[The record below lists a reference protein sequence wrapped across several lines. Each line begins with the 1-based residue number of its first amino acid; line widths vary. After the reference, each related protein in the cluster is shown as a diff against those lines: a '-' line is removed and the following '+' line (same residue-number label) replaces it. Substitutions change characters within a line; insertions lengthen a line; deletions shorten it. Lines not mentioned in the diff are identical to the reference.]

1 MKVSVLLTLIC
12 MLCPTF
18 AVAQSNDAAA
28 ERARIANQR
37 IQAEATRRAEEEERR
52 RQAEAQLAAER
63 AAAEAR
69 AEQQQ
74 AQQTLREDPPV
85 VTTRQEPPRPPA
97 GSPPDIS
104 RSLEQLR
111 KLGELK
117 DAGYLTDEEF
127 ARIKNRIIES
137 QF

>member
-1 MKVSVLLTLIC
+1 MKTSALLLLIC
-12 MLCPTF
+12 MLNPAL

-28 ERARIANQR
+28 ERARIANER

-63 AAAEAR
+63 AAAAAR
-69 AEQQQ
+69 GEQQ
-74 AQQTLREDPPV
+74 AQQVMRDDPPV
-85 VTTRQEPPRPPA
+85 TTKRPEPPRPPA
-97 GSPPDIS
+97 GGTADMS
-104 RSLEQLR
+104 RALEQLR
-111 KLGELK
+111 TLGELK

-127 ARIKNRIIES
+127 ARIKSRILES